1 MYVKWFRYKYICDVF
16 LILIDNL
23 MQNTHALIKET

>member
-1 MYVKWFRYKYICDVF
+1 MYIKWFRYKYICDV
-16 LILIDNL
+16 LILIDNP